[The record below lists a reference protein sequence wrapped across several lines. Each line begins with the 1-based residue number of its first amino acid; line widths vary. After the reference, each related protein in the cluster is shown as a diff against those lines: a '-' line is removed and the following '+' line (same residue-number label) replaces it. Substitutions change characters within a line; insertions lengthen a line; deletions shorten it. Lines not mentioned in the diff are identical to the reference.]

1 MPMDSSN
8 MKGRVVVLLGAASFG
23 ILSTIVK
30 LAYAQGFDVSQVVT
44 SQLWLGALFCWFL
57 VLGYKLAGIPIR
69 LHTSKGWKILVSGFP
84 LGMTSFAYYKCVEFV
99 PASIAIL
106 LLFQFVWMG
115 VLLDFL
121 LKRKLPS
128 PRQAISVFVL
138 ILGTVLAAGV
148 VDQPD
153 LTWSLPGIG
162 YGLLAAF
169 GYAVF
174 IYVNGTPN
182 NAHFML
188 TAALR
193 STGGAL
199 FSMLFFL
206 PWEGLNGLFTNGLLN
221 YGIPLAI
228 FGLVIPP
235 VFFAWGIP
243 KIGTTEASIIS
254 GIELPVAVLSASIIL
269 HEYVSIW
276 QWLGVLLILG
286 AITYPQVSALR
297 KKK

>member
-30 LAYAQGFDVSQVVT
+30 LAYAKGFDVGQVVT

-57 VLGYKLAGIPIR
+57 VLGYKLAGTNIS
-69 LHTSKGWKILVSGFP
+69 LHASKGWKILVSGFP

-115 VLLDFL
+115 ILLDFL

-128 PRQAISVFVL
+128 PLQTISVLVL
-138 ILGTVLAAGV
+138 ILGTVLAAGI
-148 VDQPD
+148 VDQSD

-206 PWEGLNGLFTNGLLN
+206 PWEGLDGLFTNGLLN

-243 KIGTTEASIIS
+243 KIGTTEASILS
-254 GIELPVAVLSASIIL
+254 GIELPVAVLSASVIL

-297 KKK
+297 RKK

>member
-1 MPMDSSN
+1 
-8 MKGRVVVLLGAASFG
+8 MKGRIIVLIGAASFG

-44 SQLWLGALFCWFL
+44 SQLWLGALFCWLLVIGFFL
-57 VLGYKLAGIPIR
+57 FKAPISIQFR
-69 LHTSKGWKILVSGFP
+69 KDWKIIASGFP
-84 LGMTSFAYYKCVEFV
+84 LGLTSFAYYQCVSYV

-115 VLLDFL
+115 VILDIVFKKQIPTRL
-121 LKRKLPS
+121 
-128 PRQAISVFVL
+128 QFISVLVL
-138 ILGTVLAAGV
+138 VLGTILASGMI
-148 VDQPD
+148 DQSEIV
-153 LTWSLPGIG
+153 WSLPGIA

-174 IYVNGTPN
+174 IYVNGSDTSS
-182 NAHFML
+182 HFML

-206 PWEGLNGLFTNGLLN
+206 PWDGLDGILNNGLLI
-221 YGIPLAI
+221 YGVPLAV

-235 VFFAWGIP
+235 VFFAYGIP
-243 KIGTTEASIIS
+243 KIGATEASIIS
-254 GIELPVAVLSASIIL
+254 GIELPVAVLSASLVL
-269 HEYVSIW
+269 HEYVSLW
-276 QWLGVLLILG
+276 QWFGVVMILV
-286 AITYPQVSALR
+286 AITVPQLKGMR
-297 KKK
+297 K

>member
-1 MPMDSSN
+1 
-8 MKGRVVVLLGAASFG
+8 MKGRIIVLIGAGSFG

-30 LAYAQGFDVSQVVT
+30 LAYGKGFDVSQVVT
-44 SQLWLGALFCWFL
+44 SQLWLGALFCWLL
-57 VLGYKLAGIPIR
+57 VFIYKSIGIK
-69 LHTSKGWKILVSGFP
+69 TSLNTTSWWKILVSGFP

-115 VLLDFL
+115 VVLDIIF
-121 LKRKLPS
+121 KRKRPS
-128 PRQAISVFVL
+128 TLQTFSVLVL
-138 ILGTVLAAGV
+138 IIGTVFAAGI
-148 VDQPD
+148 VDQPN
-153 LTWSLPGIG
+153 LKWSLPGIG

-169 GYAVF
+169 GYAIF
-174 IYVNGTPN
+174 IYVNGTKN
-182 NAHFML
+182 DAHFMM
-188 TAALR
+188 TAAFR

-206 PWEGLNGLFTNGLLN
+206 PWQGLDGISTNGLLS

-228 FGLVIPP
+228 FGIVIPP
-235 VFFAWGIP
+235 IFFAWGIP

-269 HEYVSIW
+269 HEYVSFW
-276 QWLGVLLILG
+276 QWFGVVLILL
-286 AITYPQVSALR
+286 AITYPQIRNIQNRPL
-297 KKK
+297 KKQLHD